1 MDFPGVSFHQ
11 PGSLSR
17 GAVLDVGLR
26 CPHSCAFCYYSFLD
40 GSRRQF
46 SGIRQAGLRATEDC
60 LAIIKAIA
68 GHGLNHL
75 DITGGEPCIHPGL
88 VDMVAAATRLGLAS
102 RVITLGQ
109 FLLRRRGQGSLLDD
123 LLAAG
128 LTDLLFSLHAAE
140 EAAFQATCGGSLT
153 TVLAAMDRLDAA
165 SFPYGCNTVL
175 LEQNRRQLPAIARL
189 AAARGVYVVN
199 FIAFNAYHSWRGQ
212 EQAARLQ
219 ASFTRI
225 RPYLEEAV
233 AILTAA
239 GVAVNI
245 RYVPLCA
252 FPALARHV
260 VGVLG
265 VPYDPYEWRNRCLNH
280 DRDPA
285 YCAAP
290 LPVPASGVRPTYV
303 FSALGDTLASGMRL
317 CGQRG
322 QGFKFFP
329 AVCLPCPAREACDGV
344 DPAYLARHEAGEFAP
359 LDLETQGP
367 LLTARLAYRPSFLVK
382 TAPGADMRAAVRE
395 VLREEKQSAAIRAAH
410 QPPQT

>member
-1 MDFPGVSFHQ
+1 MDFPGVTLHQ

-40 GSRRQF
+40 GSKRQF
-46 SGIRQAGLRATEDC
+46 AGIRQAGLRATEDC
-60 LAIIKAIA
+60 LAIIKAVA
-68 GHGLNHL
+68 GHGLTHL

-88 VDMVAAATRLGLAS
+88 VDMVAEATRLGLAT

-109 FLLRRRGQGSLLDD
+109 FLLRRRGQGTLLDD

-140 EAAFQATCGGSLT
+140 AAVFQATCGGSLKT
-153 TVLAAMDRLDAA
+153 LLAAMDRLDVAN
-165 SFPYGCNTVL
+165 FQYGCNTVI
-175 LEQNRRQLPAIARL
+175 LERNRRQLPAIARL
-189 AAARGVYVVN
+189 AAARGGYVVN
-199 FIAFNAYHSWRGQ
+199 FIAFNAYHAWRGQ
-212 EQAARLQ
+212 ELAATLQ

-225 RPYLEEAV
+225 QPYLEEAV

-260 VGVLG
+260 AGVLG

-280 DRDPA
+280 DKDPA
-285 YCAAP
+285 YCAEP
-290 LPVPASGVRPTYV
+290 LPVPASGIRPQYA
-303 FSALGDTLASGMRL
+303 FSTCGETLTSTVRL

-322 QGFKFFP
+322 QGFKLFP
-329 AVCLPCPAREACDGV
+329 AACLDCPAREACDGV
-344 DPAYLARHEAGEFAP
+344 DPGYLTRHGAEAFAP
-359 LDLETQGP
+359 LDLATQGP
-367 LLTARLAYRPSFLVK
+367 LVTARLAYLPSFLVK
-382 TAPGADMRAAVRE
+382 TGPGADMRAAIRE
-395 VLREEKQSAAIRAAH
+395 ALGDEKEDVSFR
-410 QPPQT
+410 